1 MCHAPAFETVTY
13 WFADSRIQVIDDAI
27 VFDLESTAD
36 LINTEIYMKV
46 LSKPNCG
53 YTYQMSYSPNDK
65 ISLSQA
71 GTRIFLTAGSNM
83 DSQFEQTTTVT
94 FTVTTGA
101 GISTSVDL
109 VVKVRQCKHFALPLP
124 MINDLYVLHNEQKP
138 WVLKQSDWP
147 TP

>member
-1 MCHAPAFETVTY
+1 
-13 WFADSRIQVIDDAI
+13 
-27 VFDLESTAD
+27 
-36 LINTEIYMKV
+36 
-46 LSKPNCG
+46 
-53 YTYQMSYSPNDK
+53 MSYSPNDK

-83 DSQFEQTTTVT
+83 DSQFEQTSTVT

-109 VVKVRQCKHFALPLP
+109 VVKVRQCKHFTLPLP